1 VDHLAG
7 AEEARRRLGEQR
19 WIDAME
25 YVQGAQFF
33 PSAT

>member
-19 WIDAME
+19 WIDAIE

>member
-1 VDHLAG
+1 MVRR
-7 AEEARRRLGEQR
+7 AREKE

-33 PSAT
+33 PSAGGAET